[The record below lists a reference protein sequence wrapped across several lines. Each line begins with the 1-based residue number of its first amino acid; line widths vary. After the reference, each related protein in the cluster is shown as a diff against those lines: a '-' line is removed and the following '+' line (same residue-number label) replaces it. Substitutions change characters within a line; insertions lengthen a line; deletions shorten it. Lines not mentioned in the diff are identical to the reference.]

1 MRLWAGER
9 TAPYKYVSRGQST
22 TIFHLREEKSEEKRE
37 EKNQSVVEVLEVPTL
52 K

>member
-22 TIFHLREEKSEEKRE
+22 TIFHLREEKSEEK
-37 EKNQSVVEVLEVPTL
+37 NQSVVEVLEVPTL